1 MVKRFLY
8 SENRIATG
16 LLMVR
21 VGVGIAFICHGFP
34 KLFMGGAVGLSKGL
48 AAAGIPGG
56 VAAAQLSGTVELLG
70 GLALILG
77 LLFRPAT
84 IVLAFNMLVALIFH
98 LSLGDSFI
106 TYSHALES
114 GILFVALAV
123 SGPGKYSLDHKFF
136 GPALEYASPSE
147 EVPCSVPLP
156 AQQRT

>member
-1 MVKRFLY
+1 MLKRFLY
-8 SENRIATG
+8 SEDRIATG

-34 KLFMGGAVGLSKGL
+34 KVFMGGAVGLSKGL
-48 AAAGIPGG
+48 ATAGIPGG
-56 VAAAQLSGTVELLG
+56 VAAAQLAGTAELLG

-98 LSLGDSFI
+98 LSLGDKFI

-114 GILFVALAV
+114 GVLFVALAV
-123 SGPGKYSLDHKFF
+123 SGPGKYSLDRKLFS
-136 GPALEYASPSE
+136 PESEDALPSE
-147 EVPCSVPLP
+147 EAPCAMPLP
-156 AQQRT
+156 AHQRT

>member
-1 MVKRFLY
+1 MLKRFLY
-8 SENRIATG
+8 SEDRYATA

-34 KLFMGGAVGLSKGL
+34 KLFMGGAIGLSKGL

-56 VAAAQLSGTVELLG
+56 LAAAQLAGTAELFG

-98 LSLGDSFI
+98 LSLGDKFL

-123 SGPGKYSLDHKFF
+123 SGPGKYSLDRKLF
-136 GPALEYASPSE
+136 GLETENASPPE
-147 EVPCSVPLP
+147 EVPCSMPLP
-156 AQQRT
+156 AHQRT